1 MTFGEQYKYT
11 GSRSSATP
19 QLIPPVLQSL
29 MDKVNSEY
37 CTEGQPQVNSCLINR
52 FIGPDS
58 SLPMHSDNELTIHP
72 ESFIH
77 TISLGA
83 SCTVS
88 FVTTSDDS
96 ETHTHAGLLSQ
107 HLSKDLNRYQKPD
120 YLHLNWKGIAKLGVL
135 IRNTVLLRMN
145 GGNDRRSRRSRT
157 PWNNK
162 HPSTGEAEGYAGAAA
177 NGFSHNRDG
186 YQSS

>member
-1 MTFGEQYKYT
+1 MPPLPSKRAELNRKSLYFIRLMREELLPSNFGVTFVDGFDGFLDQ
-11 GSRSSATP
+11 
-19 QLIPPVLQSL
+19 
-29 MDKVNSEY
+29 
-37 CTEGQPQVNSCLINR
+37 
-52 FIGPDS
+52 
-58 SLPMHSDNELTIHP
+58 
-72 ESFIH
+72 
-77 TISLGA
+77 
-83 SCTVS
+83 
-88 FVTTSDDS
+88 
-96 ETHTHAGLLSQ
+96 AGLLSQ